1 MKNKIFCLAL
11 VVLLI
16 FSGCGSNQAETPTEV
31 PTEAALAATEPVIP
45 EEPVPLAAP
54 VVTGD
59 NSFLW
64 GLVVV
69 MAILGMAIINLTS
82 KKNYAA

>member
-1 MKNKIFCLAL
+1 MIFRLDP
-11 VVLLI
+11 
-16 FSGCGSNQAETPTEV
+16 ETE
-31 PTEAALAATEPVIP
+31 EEIP

-64 GLVVV
+64 IVVV
-69 MAILGMAIINLTS
+69 MIALCGVVAINVSDKKKAI
-82 KKNYAA
+82 